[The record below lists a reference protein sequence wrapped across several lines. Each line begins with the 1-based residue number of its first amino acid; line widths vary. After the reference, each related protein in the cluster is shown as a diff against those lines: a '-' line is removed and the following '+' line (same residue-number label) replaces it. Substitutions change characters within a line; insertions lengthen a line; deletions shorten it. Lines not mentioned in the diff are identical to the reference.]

1 MNIHPRGHFVVGY
14 SLEKPTPITFLTD
27 EALEH
32 LSECAECNG
41 KVDKAV
47 RLIGQIEAHEKYVKI
62 MKRFADREAMN
73 LRGKRVK

>member
-1 MNIHPRGHFVVGY
+1 VGIHPTGHFVIGY

-62 MKRFADREAMN
+62 MRRFEDREAAR
-73 LRGKRVK
+73 LRVKRVK